1 MALIHQKLY
10 QGENLAAIEMRDY
23 FETIGTTIINSFGA
37 KAQGVELEV
46 NMPEIELDVDT
57 AIPIGLITNEL
68 ITNSLKYAFQEKG
81 DGKIFI
87 SMIKKEDNLIHLEIT
102 DNGTHKSIG
111 ISEGGT
117 GFGTM
122 LINLLTTQLGGELEQ
137 STTQG
142 TATII
147 KFKLNQQAA

>member
-46 NMPEIELDVDT
+46 KMPEIELDVDT

-68 ITNSLKYAFQEKG
+68 ITNSLKYAFQEKE

-87 SMIKKEDNLIHLEIT
+87 SMKKEGDNLIQLKIT
-102 DNGTHKSIG
+102 DNGIHQSSS
-111 ISEGGT
+111 SEGGT

-122 LINLLTTQLGGELEQ
+122 LINLLTRQLGGELEQ
-137 STTQG
+137 STEQG

-147 KFKLNQQAA
+147 KFPLNMKVA